1 MATQMNKT
9 WLMYWWAVY
18 TKSSKGAK
26 EDWMFSLVGARPTRL
41 LRGPKLSYRPEDGGR
56 KEIREI

>member
-1 MATQMNKT
+1 
-9 WLMYWWAVY
+9 
-18 TKSSKGAK
+18 
-26 EDWMFSLVGARPTRL
+26 MFSLIGARPTGL